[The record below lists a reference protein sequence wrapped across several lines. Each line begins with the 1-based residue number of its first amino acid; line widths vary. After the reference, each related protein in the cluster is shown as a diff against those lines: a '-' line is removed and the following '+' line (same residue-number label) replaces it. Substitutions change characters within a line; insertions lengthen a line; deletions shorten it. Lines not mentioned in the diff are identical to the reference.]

1 MPRKLAVKQTLPSTW
16 KRPLSEDSLRF
27 YLDEHLDVEIAR
39 QLNQLGID
47 TITVQALETQGEDDP
62 IQLQMATE
70 LGRVLCTMD
79 SDYVDLA
86 AEGAQHAGIVFIP
99 SEHSEIGVVVRY
111 LELMARVF
119 TADEARNHV
128 EYVSRLH

>member
-1 MPRKLAVKQTLPSTW
+1 M
-16 KRPLSEDSLRF
+16 SEDKLRL
-27 YLDEHLDVEIAR
+27 YLDEHVNVEIAR
-39 QLNQLGID
+39 QLNRLGID
-47 TITVQALETQGEDDP
+47 TITVQALETQGEDAP
-62 IQLQMATE
+62 IQLQIATE

-99 SEHSEIGVVVRY
+99 SEHREIGVVVKF
-111 LELMARVF
+111 LDLMARVF

-128 EYVSRLH
+128 EYVCRLD

>member
-1 MPRKLAVKQTLPSTW
+1 M
-16 KRPLSEDSLRF
+16 SEDTLRF

-39 QLNQLGID
+39 QLNRLGID
-47 TITVQALETQGEDDP
+47 TITVQTLETQGEDDP
-62 IQLQMATE
+62 IQLHIATE

-99 SEHSEIGVVVRY
+99 SEHSEIGVVVRF
-111 LELMARVF
+111 LDLMARVF
-119 TADEARNHV
+119 TDDEARNHV
-128 EYVSRLH
+128 VYVSRLD

>member
-1 MPRKLAVKQTLPSTW
+1 M
-16 KRPLSEDSLRF
+16 SEDTLRF
-27 YLDEHLDVEIAR
+27 YLDEHVDVEIAR
-39 QLNQLGID
+39 QLNRLGID

-62 IQLQMATE
+62 VQLQMATE

-99 SEHSEIGVVVRY
+99 SEHSEIGVVVRF
-111 LELMARVF
+111 LDLMARVF
-119 TADEARNHV
+119 TDDEARNHV
-128 EYVSRLH
+128 VYVSRLD